1 MAVLAALLESL
12 CLGDGGS
19 LLCALCT
26 WLNALCAVL
35 SLYEA
40 YSADRGCRY
49 LWVFGLDKRVKSLL
63 DGACWMRS
71 YFFDGDFC
79 LCRVSYSLRWLLMS
93 NGSCRQMNYWQV
105 TWFCEND

>member
-1 MAVLAALLESL
+1 MTGLAALLESL

-26 WLNALCAVL
+26 WLNDLCVVLSMRLAVL
-35 SLYEA
+35 IVAADIFGYLVYL
-40 YSADRGCRY
+40 SALRACLMVHSGCD
-49 LWVFGLDKRVKSLL
+49 LI
-63 DGACWMRS
+63 
-71 YFFDGDFC
+71 FFDGDFC